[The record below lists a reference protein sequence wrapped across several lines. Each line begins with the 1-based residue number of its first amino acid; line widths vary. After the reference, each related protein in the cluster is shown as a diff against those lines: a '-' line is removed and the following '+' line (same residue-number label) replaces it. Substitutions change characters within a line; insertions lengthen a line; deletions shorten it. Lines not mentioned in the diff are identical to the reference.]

1 VQFLRIVALAI
12 VSASVYGIAHD
23 LVTAHVCVEY
33 FTIGHEP
40 VFGTQSPV
48 LLALGWGVLA
58 TWWMGLLLGLPLAMS
73 ARLGDWPKIG
83 ARDLLR
89 PIAVLLLVMGVAA
102 IVAGAVG
109 WQVASAGGVRLLE
122 PLASRVPA
130 DRHVPFLA
138 DLWAHVASYAVG
150 AVGGL
155 VLCAWTIARRGR
167 AARASGLRPDS

>member
-1 VQFLRIVALAI
+1 VAFLRIVALSI
-12 VSASVYGIAHD
+12 VSACVYGIAHD

-73 ARLGDWPKIG
+73 ARLGGWPKIG
-83 ARDLLR
+83 ARDLVR
-89 PIAVLLLVMGVAA
+89 PIAVLLLVMGGLALAA
-102 IVAGAVG
+102 GVIG

-122 PLASRVPA
+122 PFASRVPA
-130 DRHVPFLA
+130 DRHVAFLA
-138 DLWAHVASYAVG
+138 DLWAHSASYAAG
-150 AVGGL
+150 ALGGV
-155 VLCAWTIARRGR
+155 VLCVWTLVGRRR
-167 AARASGLRPDS
+167 AGAGEERAP